1 MWHAKLWWNDDGI
14 EQNIE
19 IDNNCPNKLNYKVEL
34 QWNFNIFFSSRL
46 LNCEMQLE
54 NSKLVVGCCTWN
66 RYTTWWLQWK
76 CHFSRIQKKID
87 WRSHHVHRHQ
97 QCSCFHITNISRH
110 FDDISANL
118 NAFEKR
124 NHSIVKVHL
133 IF

>member
-1 MWHAKLWWNDDGI
+1 MWHAKLWWNDDGN

-34 QWNFNIFFSSRL
+34 RWNLNIFFSSRL

-76 CHFSRIQKKID
+76 CHFS
-87 WRSHHVHRHQ
+87 
-97 QCSCFHITNISRH
+97 TNSKENRLTLTPRPPPSTMFLFPHNKHFQTFRRH
-110 FDDISANL
+110 FSQFKCIWKTQP
-118 NAFEKR
+118 FHR
-124 NHSIVKVHL
+124 
-133 IF
+133 